1 MYIPRWTSFNIN
13 INRKLNNLYNWHS
26 TLLTSIQ
33 FPYTFHNKNLFN
45 CSPINPKSKIV
56 ENLNKKRIL
65 ITKKWLNPRP
75 TFTSFT
81 SHNIQ
86 QLFKQFFPNT
96 NVPKNVL
103 CATILPQNVHDLYN
117 LPRPASSISKRPSRS
132 RNPSPIANYTLVSR
146 FASSRDAD
154 GPQARRWRTKE
165 EREREREGVR
175 HVNLFKH
182 NRSGTRSTRTP
193 PVWEV
198 RRCFTIKVRNGGRTR
213 GLFRHDPLSP
223 LCRFFP
229 CAPPPFLDTLQR
241 FSRAR
246 FRPRRAERGI
256 SISII
261 RGPVPPIS
269 RYLVEIG
276 EVSVSGPSPG
286 TRVEEFFLFFHR
298 ESLSA
303 DRSRNVRFF
312 RDSAILFCCILLF
325 LWFFF

>member
-103 CATILPQNVHDLYN
+103 CATILPQKVHDLYN
-117 LPRPASSISKRPSRS
+117 LARPASSISKRPSRS
-132 RNPSPIANYTLVSR
+132 RNPSSITNYTLVFRIFSR
-146 FASSRDAD
+146 RGWASGEKMAD
-154 GPQARRWRTKE
+154 E
-165 EREREREGVR
+165 ERKRERERE
-175 HVNLFKH
+175 F
-182 NRSGTRSTRTP
+182 
-193 PVWEV
+193 
-198 RRCFTIKVRNGGRTR
+198 
-213 GLFRHDPLSP
+213 
-223 LCRFFP
+223 
-229 CAPPPFLDTLQR
+229 DT
-241 FSRAR
+241 
-246 FRPRRAERGI
+246 
-256 SISII
+256 
-261 RGPVPPIS
+261 
-269 RYLVEIG
+269 
-276 EVSVSGPSPG
+276 
-286 TRVEEFFLFFHR
+286 
-298 ESLSA
+298 
-303 DRSRNVRFF
+303 
-312 RDSAILFCCILLF
+312 
-325 LWFFF
+325 

>member
-86 QLFKQFFPNT
+86 QLFKQFLPNT

-117 LPRPASSISKRPSRS
+117 LHDQLLRSRS
-132 RNPSPIANYTLVSR
+132 CHRDLKTRPPITPSSLVSHLLATR
-146 FASSRDAD
+146 MGLGRED
-154 GPQARRWRTKE
+154 GGRRKK
-165 EREREREGVR
+165 ERERG
-175 HVNLFKH
+175 
-182 NRSGTRSTRTP
+182 SSTRK
-193 PVWEV
+193 
-198 RRCFTIKVRNGGRTR
+198 FIQ
-213 GLFRHDPLSP
+213 
-223 LCRFFP
+223 
-229 CAPPPFLDTLQR
+229 A
-241 FSRAR
+241 
-246 FRPRRAERGI
+246 
-256 SISII
+256 
-261 RGPVPPIS
+261 
-269 RYLVEIG
+269 
-276 EVSVSGPSPG
+276 
-286 TRVEEFFLFFHR
+286 
-298 ESLSA
+298 
-303 DRSRNVRFF
+303 
-312 RDSAILFCCILLF
+312 
-325 LWFFF
+325 